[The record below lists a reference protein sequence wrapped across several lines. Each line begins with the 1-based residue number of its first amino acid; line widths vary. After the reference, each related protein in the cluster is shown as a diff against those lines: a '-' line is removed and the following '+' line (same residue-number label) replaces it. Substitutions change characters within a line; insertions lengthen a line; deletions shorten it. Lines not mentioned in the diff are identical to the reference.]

1 MNLEREENL
10 KPSSFIDVGTN
21 AKTIMS
27 DFDNES
33 DKKKVL
39 FSRQKCY
46 IAAVSHLQNNL
57 PFNIKIIKYSQC
69 LLMMIC
75 QAGGAYDGVRDTK
88 ITDF

>member
-57 PFNIKIIKYSQC
+57 PFNIKIIEYSQY
-69 LLMMIC
+69 LHLKK
-75 QAGGAYDGVRDTK
+75 K
-88 ITDF
+88 IAVHLQVLSPIYV